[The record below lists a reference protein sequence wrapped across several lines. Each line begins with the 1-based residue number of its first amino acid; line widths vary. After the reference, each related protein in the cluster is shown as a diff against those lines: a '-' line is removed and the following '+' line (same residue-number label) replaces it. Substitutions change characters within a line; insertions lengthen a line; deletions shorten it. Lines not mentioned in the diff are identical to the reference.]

1 MSFFDKLDNLEIE
14 IAENA
19 PQIKQDDLVKK
30 TENIK
35 RVYIIELYY
44 WKDGKWNIMNVMGVE
59 MSWAKQ
65 TVLRWADVLC
75 AEVCRKLD
83 FESFKSEGLDW
94 LYHLDHKT
102 AKRFL
107 GKLIEKIK
115 G

>member
-44 WKDGKWNIMNVMGVE
+44 
-59 MSWAKQ
+59 
-65 TVLRWADVLC
+65 
-75 AEVCRKLD
+75 
-83 FESFKSEGLDW
+83 
-94 LYHLDHKT
+94 
-102 AKRFL
+102 
-107 GKLIEKIK
+107 
-115 G
+115 